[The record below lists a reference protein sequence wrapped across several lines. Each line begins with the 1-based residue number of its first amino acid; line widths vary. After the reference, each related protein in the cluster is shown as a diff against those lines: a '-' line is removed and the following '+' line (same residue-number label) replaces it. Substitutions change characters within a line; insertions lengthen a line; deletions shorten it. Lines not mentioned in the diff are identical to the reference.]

1 MELPVIS
8 YVDMA
13 QAAVGWLAIAV
24 GAVFGVITS
33 SLAVIAALRFF
44 SRIISFR

>member
-13 QAAVGWLAIAV
+13 QAAAGWLAIAV
-24 GAVFGVITS
+24 GAVFGFIAS
-33 SLAVIAALRFF
+33 SFAVIAALRIF
-44 SRIISFR
+44 SRFLSFR